1 MCHANWQAQNKAQVA
16 SSLGVEHSG
25 ADSKTPGFD
34 PTRFIGPGES
44 ERISL
49 IQDGDRGG
57 LKDTMNAES
66 LSASGNR
73 KHSRSVLGVSN
84 VGSGVH

>member
-1 MCHANWQAQNKAQVA
+1 MCQVNWQAQNKAQVA
-16 SSLGVEHSG
+16 SSLGVQHSG

-34 PTRFIGPGES
+34 PTRYTASGES
-44 ERISL
+44 EPISL

-66 LSASGNR
+66 LSASGDG
-73 KHSRSVLGVSN
+73 KHSGSVLGVSHA
-84 VGSGVH
+84 GSGVH